1 MSQTTQTHSP
11 RKVLIIGGHGKV
23 ALLATPKLV
32 ARGDRVTSVI
42 RAEEQAGDVEKLGA
56 TAHVADITALSAAQW
71 RELVS
76 GHDVIVWSA
85 GAGGKG
91 GAEATYAVD
100 RDAALSLVGALEE
113 LGADA
118 PRLILVSYAG
128 SLHNPWG
135 EGHGMHAYGEAKQA
149 VDERLAARVA
159 FDHLVLAPGVLTLEP
174 DRGIRAIPDEAGAAA
189 ETSRELVADVIVEAA
204 GRAEF
209 PHAARFAFVDGDE
222 PVTAADFG
230 A

>member
-11 RKVLIIGGHGKV
+11 RKVLIIGGHGRV

-85 GAGGKG
+85 G
-91 GAEATYAVD
+91 
-100 RDAALSLVGALEE
+100 
-113 LGADA
+113 
-118 PRLILVSYAG
+118 
-128 SLHNPWG
+128 
-135 EGHGMHAYGEAKQA
+135 
-149 VDERLAARVA
+149 
-159 FDHLVLAPGVLTLEP
+159 
-174 DRGIRAIPDEAGAAA
+174 
-189 ETSRELVADVIVEAA
+189 
-204 GRAEF
+204 GRAQGVRR
-209 PHAARFAFVDGDE
+209 AASWYQLL
-222 PVTAADFG
+222 
-230 A
+230 